1 MKVIRFILFSCLF
14 ISCIV
19 VANLIHKNTAININA
34 NISDSF
40 IYSDFI
46 SVNNSDFISVNN
58 NDIKSLASISFIT
71 SFDNLS
77 KIFEIDK
84 DLIRNNILR
93 KNIKVKESEGE
104 IIIFVGDNTIEQITV
119 SVTNNIDSSLDNI
132 LNNLNSND
140 IRFNKEI
147 IDNIDGNILA
157 EIFYFKKDNY
167 KFVITKSTNED
178 NNQTLTVDYINLK
191 IL

>member
-19 VANLIHKNTAININA
+19 IANLIHKNTGINRKV

-40 IYSDFI
+40 IY
-46 SVNNSDFISVNN
+46 SDFISVNN

-93 KNIKVKESEGE
+93 KNMKVRESDGE
-104 IIIFVGDNTIEQITV
+104 IIVFVGDNIIEQITV
-119 SVTNNIDSSLDNI
+119 SINNNIEDSLDNI
-132 LNNLNSND
+132 LNNLNSNN
-140 IRFNKEI
+140 INLNKEI
-147 IDNIDGNILA
+147 IDDINGNILA
-157 EIFYFKKDNY
+157 EIYYFEKDNY
-167 KFVITKSTNED
+167 KFVITKSND
-178 NNQTLTVDYINLK
+178 NQTLTIDYINLK

>member
-19 VANLIHKNTAININA
+19 VANLIHKNTAINRKA

-40 IYSDFI
+40 IY
-46 SVNNSDFISVNN
+46 SDFISVNN

-84 DLIRNNILR
+84 NLIRNNILR

-140 IRFNKEI
+140 IRFNPNGSIYAIEGI
-147 IDNIDGNILA
+147 TSPDGRVFGKMGHSERIGNGLYKNVFGNYDIKMFKSA
-157 EIFYFKKDNY
+157 VEYFK
-167 KFVITKSTNED
+167 
-178 NNQTLTVDYINLK
+178 
-191 IL
+191 

>member
-19 VANLIHKNTAININA
+19 VANLIHKNTAINRKA

-84 DLIRNNILR
+84 NLIRNNILR

-167 KFVITKSTNED
+167 KFVITKSTNEN

>member
-19 VANLIHKNTAININA
+19 VANLIHKNTAINRKA

-84 DLIRNNILR
+84 NLIRNNILR

-104 IIIFVGDNTIEQITV
+104 IIIFVGDNAIEQITV

>member
-14 ISCIV
+14 ILCIV
-19 VANLIHKNTAININA
+19 IANLIHKNTAINRKA

-84 DLIRNNILR
+84 NLIRNNILR

-104 IIIFVGDNTIEQITV
+104 IIIFVGDNAIEQITV

-167 KFVITKSTNED
+167 KFVITKSTNEN

>member
-19 VANLIHKNTAININA
+19 IANLIHKNTAINRKA

-40 IYSDFI
+40 IY
-46 SVNNSDFISVNN
+46 SDFISVNN

-84 DLIRNNILR
+84 NLIRNNILR

-104 IIIFVGDNTIEQITV
+104 IIIFVGDNAIEQITV

-178 NNQTLTVDYINLK
+178 SNQTLTVDYINLK

>member
-1 MKVIRFILFSCLF
+1 MKVIRFILFSSLF

-19 VANLIHKNTAININA
+19 VANLIHKNTAINRKA

-40 IYSDFI
+40 IY
-46 SVNNSDFISVNN
+46 SDFISVNN

-84 DLIRNNILR
+84 NLIRNNILR
-93 KNIKVKESEGE
+93 KNIKVKESKGE
-104 IIIFVGDNTIEQITV
+104 IIIFVGD
-119 SVTNNIDSSLDNI
+119 
-132 LNNLNSND
+132 NLNSND

>member
-19 VANLIHKNTAININA
+19 VANLIHKNTAINRKA

-58 NDIKSLASISFIT
+58 NDIKSLVSISFIT

-84 DLIRNNILR
+84 NLIRNNILR

-104 IIIFVGDNTIEQITV
+104 IIIFVGDNAIEQITV

>member
-19 VANLIHKNTAININA
+19 VANLIHKNTAINRKA

-84 DLIRNNILR
+84 NLIRNNILR

-104 IIIFVGDNTIEQITV
+104 IIIFVGDNAIEQITV

-167 KFVITKSTNED
+167 KFVITKSTNEN

>member
-19 VANLIHKNTAININA
+19 ISNLIHKNTAINRKA

-40 IYSDFI
+40 IY
-46 SVNNSDFISVNN
+46 SDFISVNN

-104 IIIFVGDNTIEQITV
+104 IIIFVGDNAIEQITV

>member
-19 VANLIHKNTAININA
+19 VANLIHKNTAINRKA

-104 IIIFVGDNTIEQITV
+104 IIIFVGDNAIEQITV

-167 KFVITKSTNED
+167 KFVITKSTNEN

>member
-19 VANLIHKNTAININA
+19 VANLIHKNTAINGKA

-40 IYSDFI
+40 IY
-46 SVNNSDFISVNN
+46 SDFISVNN

-84 DLIRNNILR
+84 NLIRNNILR
-93 KNIKVKESEGE
+93 KNMKVRESDGE
-104 IIIFVGDNTIEQITV
+104 IIVFVGDNIIEQITV
-119 SVTNNIDSSLDNI
+119 SINNNIEDSLDNI
-132 LNNLNSND
+132 LNNLNSNN
-140 IRFNKEI
+140 INLNKEI
-147 IDNIDGNILA
+147 IDDINGNILA
-157 EIFYFKKDNY
+157 EIYYFEKDNY
-167 KFVITKSTNED
+167 KFVITKSND
-178 NNQTLTVDYINLK
+178 NQTLTIDYINLK

>member
-19 VANLIHKNTAININA
+19 IANLIHKNTAINRKA

-40 IYSDFI
+40 IY
-46 SVNNSDFISVNN
+46 SDFISVNN

-93 KNIKVKESEGE
+93 KNMKVRESDGE
-104 IIIFVGDNTIEQITV
+104 IIVFVGDNIIEQITV
-119 SVTNNIDSSLDNI
+119 SINNNIEDSLDNI
-132 LNNLNSND
+132 LNNLNSNN
-140 IRFNKEI
+140 INLNKEI
-147 IDNIDGNILA
+147 IDDINGNILA
-157 EIFYFKKDNY
+157 EIYYFEKDNY
-167 KFVITKSTNED
+167 KFVITKSND
-178 NNQTLTVDYINLK
+178 NQTLTIDYINLK

>member
-19 VANLIHKNTAININA
+19 ISNLIHKNTAINRKA

-84 DLIRNNILR
+84 NLIRNNILR

-104 IIIFVGDNTIEQITV
+104 IIIFVGDNAIEQITV

-167 KFVITKSTNED
+167 KFVITKSTNEN

>member
-19 VANLIHKNTAININA
+19 VTNLIHKNTAININA

-40 IYSDFI
+40 IY
-46 SVNNSDFISVNN
+46 SDFISVNN

-93 KNIKVKESEGE
+93 KNIKVRESEGE
-104 IIIFVGDNTIEQITV
+104 IIIFVGDNAIEQITV

-178 NNQTLTVDYINLK
+178 SNQTLTVDYINLK

>member
-19 VANLIHKNTAININA
+19 VTNLIHKNTAININA

-40 IYSDFI
+40 IY
-46 SVNNSDFISVNN
+46 SDFISVNN

-157 EIFYFKKDNY
+157 EIFYLKKDNY